1 MKFNVDKEILI
12 HGLDIIQNVISTKAT
27 LPILS
32 NFLLETQKNG
42 LCMTATDLNIGIS
55 CVIPVEI
62 LEQGVITIPARRFS
76 NIVRE
81 FSDPVVHINTKK
93 II

>member
-1 MKFNVDKEILI
+1 
-12 HGLDIIQNVISTKAT
+12 
-27 LPILS
+27 
-32 NFLLETQKNG
+32 
-42 LCMTATDLNIGIS
+42 MTATDLNIGIS